1 MKRKW
6 LGVLVLVGIAAALL
20 ASSSCARSQQLVSIA
35 IQPASVTFLTPYT
48 TLTFQLKAYGTY
60 IHPPETKDIT
70 NKVAW
75 TSAAPQLSTVTGTGV
90 VATSGN
96 GSCGTNQVTA
106 TFYTNSGN
114 PNGNVVTGTA
124 TVIVDNPAITVCPH

>member
-1 MKRKW
+1 MKAKW
-6 LGVLVLVGIAAALL
+6 LGVLVLLGIAAALL

-75 TSAAPQLSTVTGTGV
+75 TSAAPQLSTITGTGV

-96 GSCGTNQVTA
+96 GSCGVNQVTA

-114 PNGNVVTGTA
+114 PNGNVITGTA
-124 TVIVDNPAITVCPH
+124 TVQVDNPAITVCPH